1 MLPWISQ
8 DNLAFSD
15 YFYQAR
21 LEPNGR
27 TAELRA
33 SMARRSLPQ
42 NWRRFFGAAVL
53 GLGLMALGGCVQ
65 PPTPLSDA
73 QAAAAQV
80 ATPDQGNYLLGPEDA
95 VEISVWKE
103 PDLTKQLVVRPDG
116 KITYPLI
123 GEVQASGHTVKQL
136 QDEISKRLEKYV
148 TDAHVTV
155 ILLKAQNYKIY
166 VTGKVNKPGD
176 FTVGKPVNVLQAI
189 SMAGGLTPFA
199 SPGSIMVLRSIGG
212 KEEVYP
218 FNYKDVARGLLL
230 EQNRTLLPGDVV
242 VVP

>member
-1 MLPWISQ
+1 L
-8 DNLAFSD
+8 N
-15 YFYQAR
+15 R
-21 LEPNGR
+21 LWG
-27 TAELRA
+27 LKQWKGV
-33 SMARRSLPQ
+33 M
-42 NWRRFFGAAVL
+42 GGVAVL
-53 GLGLMALGGCVQ
+53 VSLLLLAGCTTPGGHLVA
-65 PPTPLSDA
+65 A
-73 QAAAAQV
+73 QAAAATV
-80 ATPDQGNYLLGPEDA
+80 ATPDQSKYLLGPEDA

-103 PDLTKQLVVRPDG
+103 PELTRQLVVRPDG

-123 GEVQASGHTVKQL
+123 GEVQASGRTVTQL
-136 QDEISKRLEKYV
+136 QEEVLKRLEKFV

-166 VTGKVNKPGD
+166 VTGKVNKPGE
-176 FTVGKPVNVLQAI
+176 FVIGKPVNVMQAI

-199 SPGSIMVLRSIGG
+199 SPGSIVVLRTIGG

-218 FNYKDVARGLLL
+218 FNYKDVARGEFL

>member
-1 MLPWISQ
+1 MRC
-8 DNLAFSD
+8 LA
-15 YFYQAR
+15 QVNWKW
-21 LEPNGR
+21 LVG
-27 TAELRA
+27 
-33 SMARRSLPQ
+33 SL
-42 NWRRFFGAAVL
+42 GVVL
-53 GLGLMALGGCVQ
+53 GLVVVCGCTVSGGHL
-65 PPTPLSDA
+65 TAA
-73 QAAAAQV
+73 QATAM
-80 ATPDQGNYLLGPEDA
+80 ATPDQDKYLLGPEDA
-95 VEISVWKE
+95 LEISVWKE

-123 GEVQASGHTVKQL
+123 GEIQAAGETVKQL
-136 QDEISKRLEKYV
+136 QSEISKRLEKFV

-166 VTGKVNKPGD
+166 VTGKVNRPGE
-176 FTVGKPVNVLQAI
+176 FLTGKPVNVLQAI

-199 SPGSIMVLRSIGG
+199 SPGSIMVLRSMSG

-218 FNYKDVARGLLL
+218 FNYKEVAKGQFL

>member
-1 MLPWISQ
+1 LKKLPWQIIWRWTIGSLGVVFSLVVLLGCTPAVS
-8 DNLAFSD
+8 NLT
-15 YFYQAR
+15 
-21 LEPNGR
+21 E
-27 TAELRA
+27 
-33 SMARRSLPQ
+33 
-42 NWRRFFGAAVL
+42 
-53 GLGLMALGGCVQ
+53 
-65 PPTPLSDA
+65 A
-73 QAAAAQV
+73 QAAAAAV
-80 ATPDQGNYLLGPEDA
+80 ATPDQDKYLLGPEDA
-95 VEISVWKE
+95 IEISVWKE

-123 GEVQASGHTVKQL
+123 GEVQASGRTVKQL
-136 QDEISKRLEKYV
+136 QEEILKRLEKFV

-176 FTVGKPVNVLQAI
+176 FVIGKPVNVLQAI

-199 SPGSIMVLRSIGG
+199 SPGSIMVLRTVAGQ
-212 KEEVYP
+212 EMVYP
-218 FNYKDVARGLLL
+218 FNYNEVSKGQFL

>member
-1 MLPWISQ
+1 MINYNSL
-8 DNLAFSD
+8 DGRKN
-15 YFYQAR
+15 R
-21 LEPNGR
+21 RPN
-27 TAELRA
+27 
-33 SMARRSLPQ
+33 M
-42 NWRRFFGAAVL
+42 L
-53 GLGLMALGGCVQ
+53 GLRMMGLSSQHNWQRFIGTVVVVLSLVGLAGCT
-65 PPTPLSDA
+65 PPASHLTEA
-73 QAAAAQV
+73 QAAAAAV
-80 ATPDQGNYLLGPEDA
+80 AVPDQDKYLLGPEDA
-95 VEISVWKE
+95 IEISVWKE

-123 GEVQASGHTVKQL
+123 GEVQASGRTVKQL
-136 QDEISKRLEKYV
+136 QEDILKRLEKYV

-176 FTVGKPVNVLQAI
+176 FTVGKPVNVMQAI

-199 SPGSIMVLRSIGG
+199 SPGSITVLRTVSG
-212 KEEVYP
+212 KEEIYP
-218 FNYKDVARGLLL
+218 FNYKDAARGIML